1 MSDMETAIGFLIAVA
16 IGTTGVGGG
25 VLTTPILIVFLG
37 LPVKEAVGTAL
48 VFVAAVKTLA
58 VPVYVWRRQIGW
70 KALGCMLAG
79 GIPGVLGGTWLLDSA
94 TSGGLSNLALAAV
107 GLVVAVSAALS
118 LMRLIKRQDRPAQ
131 ADRCPLLALSSV
143 GIGVEVGFSSAGA
156 GALGTLALFQFAR
169 LSPAEVVGT
178 DLLFGFV
185 LAAIGGGFHFAGGTF
200 NSLILIKLIAG
211 GALGAVLGA
220 YLTSVFPARI
230 LRSAISAWLILLG
243 VHLCYRGLGALSK
256 AF

>member
-1 MSDMETAIGFLIAVA
+1 
-16 IGTTGVGGG
+16 
-25 VLTTPILIVFLG
+25 
-37 LPVKEAVGTAL
+37 
-48 VFVAAVKTLA
+48 
-58 VPVYVWRRQIGW
+58 
-70 KALGCMLAG
+70 MLAG
-79 GIPGVLGGTWLLDSA
+79 GIPGVLGGTLLLKSA

-118 LMRLIKRQDRPAQ
+118 LMRLIKRQDRPAR
-131 ADRCPLLALSSV
+131 ADRGPLLALSSV

-185 LAAIGGGFHFAGGTF
+185 LAAIGGGFHFADGTF